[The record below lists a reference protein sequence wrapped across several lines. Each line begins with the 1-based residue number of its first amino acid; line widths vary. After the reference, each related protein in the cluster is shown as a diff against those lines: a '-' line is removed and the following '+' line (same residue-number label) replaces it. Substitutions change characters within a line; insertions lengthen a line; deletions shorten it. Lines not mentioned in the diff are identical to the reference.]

1 MFKTSTVLVHIVFL
15 GQYPYQKLYKSH
27 LHFCALYFQNNSLV
41 PLQTVPD
48 FTFTK
53 PADQHRMWISIH
65 REPLVFTVERACF
78 LFFTSLAC
86 FNFCSRARAFIPLT
100 TPFLAP

>member
-1 MFKTSTVLVHIVFL
+1 MFKTSTVFVHIVFL
-15 GQYPYQKLYKSH
+15 GRYPYQKSTNLTYTS
-27 LHFCALYFQNNSLV
+27 CALYFQNNSLV

-53 PADQHRMWISIH
+53 PADQHRMWMSIH